1 MTTRSV
7 VCASAGAGRTAAITA
22 ADRRDPTEKC
32 RTRFMGSSR
41 EGIRWRTKLRR
52 SGHRRWRD
60 IITRPASLST
70 RLPGRLDR
78 QLARRAQRDGVDAVL
93 PETGRDRLA
102 VQGPAP
108 APLRLLG
115 IVGQLPESCPELSLE
130 RRRCALRR
138 VALRHLPFPVQHVAL
153 RGPTAIG
160 EDPPEEQQR
169 LALERVAGGHERVLE
184 LDDERV
190 DVDLVAVERELTRL
204 ADRITLGVE
213 LREPHARPQVTFGAG
228 RLVQHHESG
237 TPLRVSEESDRRLE
251 GLVARRQGAD
261 LGVALL

>member
-93 PETGRDRLA
+93 PEPGRDRLA
-102 VQGPAP
+102 VQGPDRSEEHTSE
-108 APLRLLG
+108 LQSRLHLVCRLLLEKKK
-115 IVGQLPESCPELSLE
+115 QEHSC
-130 RRRCALRR
+130 
-138 VALRHLPFPVQHVAL
+138 
-153 RGPTAIG
+153 T
-160 EDPPEEQQR
+160 
-169 LALERVAGGHERVLE
+169 
-184 LDDERV
+184 
-190 DVDLVAVERELTRL
+190 
-204 ADRITLGVE
+204 
-213 LREPHARPQVTFGAG
+213 
-228 RLVQHHESG
+228 
-237 TPLRVSEESDRRLE
+237 
-251 GLVARRQGAD
+251 
-261 LGVALL
+261 